1 MPYIP
6 KTGANAVAVQEFD
19 FSSGKV
25 LDPKRKQAI
34 LAIENDA
41 DADVVKEALRK
52 ISYKVL
58 GQDSDIR
65 PALELVR
72 NNKVGVLFLD
82 ADLPGI
88 NIRELLPSIKNA
100 FSGFNIVVLSS
111 SVTKELL
118 SEVLRLGAIGFLVKP
133 VQTDALEKVLAKL
146 K

>member
-1 MPYIP
+1 M
-6 KTGANAVAVQEFD
+6 AVQEFD

-34 LAIENDA
+34 LAVESDA

-58 GQDSDIR
+58 GQDADIR

-88 NIRELLPSIKNA
+88 NIKELLPSIKNA